1 MPCLWNVLKQ
11 SGFGL
16 IVLRR
21 SRTMEHAHKM
31 RQISRLLLVVMML
44 TQVFSGIAYAE
55 ELPFSEPLASQ
66 ACIVKDLSTGKTLYQ
81 QAGQQKLLMAS
92 LTKMMTG
99 LIVSETYSLNK
110 SIKSKKDYKLLL
122 SHYSGAMSLVD
133 SKGRQKPI
141 LKNEVFK
148 AKELYNVMMVYSA
161 NDAALLFA
169 DTISGSEK
177 AFVKKMN
184 ARAKSLGLKNTRFT
198 NCHGLSSSGDE
209 VNQYTTAEDV
219 AKLAQAAYRNPQIMA
234 AVGQKTILLT
244 SNYRTGAYKSGNSL
258 LSLRTDVKG
267 LKTGYTKLAGNC
279 FASIVSLDG
288 KDFLIVTLNSEFRS
302 KMFKDHQL
310 IYGWL
315 EERLGLVPPKVEI
328 EITTGPAVEPVIIE
342 IVGDTSK

>member
-1 MPCLWNVLKQ
+1 M
-11 SGFGL
+11 
-16 IVLRR
+16 R
-21 SRTMEHAHKM
+21 HAHKM
-31 RQISRLLLVVMML
+31 KQISKLLVAMILLMQAFPGV
-44 TQVFSGIAYAE
+44 AYAQ
-55 ELPFSEPLASQ
+55 ELPFTETLVSQ

-81 QAGQQKLLMAS
+81 QAENQKLLMAS

-110 SIKSKKDYKLLL
+110 TIKSKKDYKLLL

-133 SKGRQKPI
+133 NKGNLKPI

-148 AKELYNVMMVYSA
+148 AKELYDVMMVYSA

-184 ARAKSLGLKNTRFT
+184 ARAKTLGLKNTHFT

-209 VNQYTTAEDV
+209 VNQYTTAQDV
-219 AKLAQAAYRNPQIMA
+219 AKLAQLAYKNPQIMA
-234 AVGQKTILLT
+234 AVGKKTISLT
-244 SNYRTGAYKSGNSL
+244 SNYRTGTYRSGNNL

-279 FASIVSLDG
+279 FASVVNLAG
-288 KDFLIVTLNSEFRS
+288 KDFLVVTLNSEFRS
-302 KMFKDHQL
+302 KMFNDHLL

-315 EERLGLVPPKVEI
+315 EERLGLVPPKIEI

>member
-1 MPCLWNVLKQ
+1 MRN
-11 SGFGL
+11 
-16 IVLRR
+16 
-21 SRTMEHAHKM
+21 ADKM
-31 RQISRLLLVVMML
+31 RQISSLLVTVILLM
-44 TQVFSGIAYAE
+44 QVFSGVAFAQ
-55 ELPFSEPLASQ
+55 ELPFTDTLVSQ
-66 ACIVKDLSTGKTLYQ
+66 ACIVKDLSTGKTIYQ
-81 QAGQQKLLMAS
+81 KAETQKLLMAS

-110 SIKSKKDYKLLL
+110 TIKSKKDYKPLL
-122 SHYSGAMSLVD
+122 SRYSGAMSLVD
-133 SKGRQKPI
+133 NKRNLKPI

-148 AKELYNVMMVYSA
+148 AKELYDVMMVYSA

-184 ARAKSLGLKNTRFT
+184 ARAKTLGLKNTHFT

-219 AKLAQAAYRNPQIMA
+219 AKLAQVAYKNPQIMA
-234 AVGQKTILLT
+234 AVGKKTVSLT
-244 SNYRTGAYKSGNSL
+244 SNYRTGIYKSGNNL
-258 LSLRTDVKG
+258 LNFRTDVKG

-279 FASIVSLDG
+279 FASVVNLAG
-288 KDFLIVTLNSEFRS
+288 NDFLVVTLNSEFRS
-302 KMFKDHQL
+302 KMFIDHL
-310 IYGWL
+310 KIYGWL
-315 EERLGLVPPKVEI
+315 EERLGLVPPKIEI